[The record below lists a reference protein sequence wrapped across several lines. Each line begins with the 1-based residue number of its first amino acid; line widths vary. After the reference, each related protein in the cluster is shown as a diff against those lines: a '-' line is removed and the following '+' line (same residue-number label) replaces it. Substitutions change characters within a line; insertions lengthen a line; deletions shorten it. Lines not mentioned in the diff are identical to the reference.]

1 MIRLPLTRR
10 IIFGA
15 TALIFMLCQGAAF
28 AAACKVMP
36 TPADAPGIQ
45 APCHESSNTDSAMA
59 DSSCQA
65 RCPTQ
70 FTTVKPLQLNL
81 LVAASQPIATL
92 GIDSPPVI
100 APCAVAQNSP
110 YDRAQPPPLAR
121 LYCRML
127 N

>member
-70 FTTVKPLQLNL
+70 FTTVKPPQLNL
-81 LVAASQPIATL
+81 LVVAVLPVATM
-92 GIDSPPVI
+92 GIEPPPAV
-100 APCAVAQNSP
+100 APCPVAQNSSS
-110 YDRAQPPPLAR
+110 DRAQPPPISR